1 MSSLR
6 SQVIQLYKQ
15 FLWASRSYPAGY
27 AAARGKVKD
36 GFMKMKN
43 EKDPAKITEGIERGK
58 YIIKELEALHQLHKY
73 RALKKSYYG
82 SDPAE

>member
-1 MSSLR
+1 
-6 SQVIQLYKQ
+6 
-15 FLWASRSYPAGY
+15 
-27 AAARGKVKD
+27 
-36 GFMKMKN
+36 MKN

-82 SDPAE
+82 SDPAEWISSLVQRSYCNIYAINLINL